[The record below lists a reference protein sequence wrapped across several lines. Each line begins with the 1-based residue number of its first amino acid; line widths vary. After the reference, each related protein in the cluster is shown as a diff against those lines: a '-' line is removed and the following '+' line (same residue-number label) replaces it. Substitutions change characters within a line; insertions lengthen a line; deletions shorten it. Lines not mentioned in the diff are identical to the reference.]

1 MRSLTIAF
9 FLMLLV
15 ASIAMAG
22 FTLKSG
28 VYRMDQLDDAK
39 AEALS
44 SGKPVAFLYSDKNTT
59 CPLCAGASKNA
70 METLASSC
78 VIVYAEKA
86 DWAKMPKPVRTAI
99 NAPEAGKYIPTVVV
113 MSPNVKEVIVIVP
126 YAQGQEYK
134 RLLYAAKEKISR
146 Y

>member
-1 MRSLTIAF
+1 MKILSIAF
-9 FLMLLV
+9 FSILLT

-22 FTLKSG
+22 FTVKSG

-44 SGKPVAFLYSDKNTT
+44 SGKPVAFLYSDENTT

-70 METLASSC
+70 MEALSDRC
-78 VIVYAEKA
+78 VIVYSEKA

-99 NAPEAGKYIPTVVV
+99 HAPEAGKYIPKIVV
-113 MSPNVKEVIVIVP
+113 MRPNFKEVIVIVP
-126 YAQGQEYK
+126 YARGANIRDCFLKCWEDQE
-134 RLLYAAKEKISR
+134 
-146 Y
+146 